1 MEQLSETNV
10 PQPPPRASRGVGG
23 ALLLIAI
30 GLALGIAADRSFFAP
45 KIESA
50 PRPEAGQTAPAFS
63 RVGDRIVVPEGSALR
78 ARLGVAAVEM
88 TEVAH
93 KLVLPA
99 IVEADPART
108 VKVLTPVTGRVTD
121 LKVQLGARV
130 VKGQELAVIDSG
142 DLQQAYSDDEK
153 ARAQLKLTKQAL
165 DRTLLLEKTSAA
177 AVKDREQAQSDNAQA
192 QSEFDR
198 SELRLR
204 SIGVSFEQK
213 DAMRLLSLKS
223 PVSGSIIDL
232 QIAPG
237 AVLNDATAAV
247 MTIANL
253 DTVWVTA
260 NVPEKDTALVAND
273 QPVDVT
279 FPAYPDRTLRGTVL
293 FVSDV
298 LDPDTRRTKVRIAFE
313 NPNKAFKPGMF
324 ATAAFIAPRLSR
336 LVVPTSALLM
346 INDTTSVFVEVADW
360 AFERRNVEIEVQEG
374 ATAVVTSGLGPGDRV
389 VVRGGVRLND

>member
-1 MEQLSETNV
+1 
-10 PQPPPRASRGVGG
+10 
-23 ALLLIAI
+23 LISI
-30 GLALGIAADRSFFAP
+30 GLALGIGIQKSIFAP
-45 KIESA
+45 KAESESA
-50 PRPEAGQTAPAFS
+50 PRPEAGQSAPAFS
-63 RVGDRIVVPEGSALR
+63 RVGDRIVVPDGSPLR
-78 ARLGVAAVEM
+78 TRLAVAAVEM
-88 TEVAH
+88 TEVSH

-99 IVEADPART
+99 MVEADPART

-121 LKVQLGARV
+121 LRVQLGARV
-130 VKGQELAVIDSG
+130 AQSQELAVIDSG
-142 DLQQAYSDDEK
+142 DLAQAYSDDEK

-165 DRTLLLEKTSAA
+165 DRTLFLERTSAA
-177 AVKDREQAQSDNAQA
+177 AVKDREQAQSDYAQA

-213 DAMRLLSLKS
+213 DQMRLLSLKS
-223 PVSGSIIDL
+223 PVSGSVIDL
-232 QIAPG
+232 EIAPG
-237 AVLNDATAAV
+237 AVVNDVTAAV

-253 DTVWVTA
+253 DTIWVTA

-279 FPAYPDRTLRGTVL
+279 FPAYPDQTLRGTVL

-324 ATAAFIAPRLSR
+324 ATAAFIAPAVSR

-346 INDTTSVFVEVADW
+346 TNDTTSVFVEVADW
-360 AFERRNVEIEVQEG
+360 AFERRNVEIANQEG
-374 ATAVVTSGLGPGDRV
+374 ATAVIKSGLQSGDRV
-389 VVRGGVRLND
+389 VVKGGVRLND

>member
-1 MEQLSETNV
+1 LVAVAAFGLYRVM
-10 PQPPPRASRGVGG
+10 SRSTG
-23 ALLLIAI
+23 ALRAQETSVHEN
-30 GLALGIAADRSFFAP
+30 ANFFNVQG
-45 KIESA
+45 S
-50 PRPEAGQTAPAFS
+50 QFT
-63 RVGDRIVVPEGSALR
+63 VPEGSPLR
-78 ARLGVAAVEM
+78 AKLEIAPVVEQDIQRS
-88 TEVAH
+88 
-93 KLVLPA
+93 LILPA
-99 IVEADPART
+99 TVEADPART
-108 VKVLTPVTGRVTD
+108 VKVLPPVTGRVVE
-121 LKVQLGARV
+121 LKVELGSRV
-130 VKGQELAVIDSG
+130 EQGDGLAIIESSDLGQAL
-142 DLQQAYSDDEK
+142 SDDEK
-153 ARAQLKLTKQAL
+153 ARAALKLTKQAL
-165 DRTLLLEKTSAA
+165 DRLLVLEKTKAIS
-177 AVKDREQAQSDNAQA
+177 VKDREQAQSDYAQA

>member
-1 MEQLSETNV
+1 MALS
-10 PQPPPRASRGVGG
+10 
-23 ALLLIAI
+23 I
-30 GLALGIAADRSFFAP
+30 GLAFGIAADRAILAP
-45 KIESA
+45 NNEPSSRPATGVPAA
-50 PRPEAGQTAPAFS
+50 PTFS
-63 RVGDRIVVPEGSALR
+63 RVGNRIVVPEGSPLR
-78 ARLGVAAVEM
+78 TRLSVAPVEM
-88 TEVAH
+88 SQVAH

-99 IVEADPART
+99 LVEADPART

-153 ARAQLKLTKQAL
+153 ARAQLKLTKQGL
-165 DRTLLLEKTSAA
+165 DRLLMLEKTSAA
-177 AVKDREQAQSDNAQA
+177 SAKDREQAQSDYAQA
-192 QSEFDR
+192 QSEFER

-213 DAMRLLSLKS
+213 DEMRLLSLKA

-260 NVPEKDTALVAND
+260 NVPEKDTAFVATD
-273 QPVDVT
+273 QVVEVT
-279 FPAYPDRTLRGTVL
+279 FPAYPGQTLRGTVL
-293 FVSDV
+293 FISDV
-298 LDPDTRRTKVRIAFE
+298 LDPDTRRTKVRIAFD
-313 NPNKAFKPGMF
+313 NPSRAFKPGMF
-324 ATAAFIAPRLSR
+324 ATAAFVAPAISR
-336 LVVPTSALLM
+336 LMVPTSALLM
-346 INDTTSVFVEVADW
+346 TNDTTSVFVEVADW
-360 AFERRNVEIEVQEG
+360 AFERRTVEIANQEG
-374 ATAVVTSGLGPGDRV
+374 ATAVIRSGLSPGDRV
-389 VVRGGVRLND
+389 VVKGGVRLND